1 MKMKMKMKIKQISPE
16 LKNWIEIIEKS
27 LLIISTSIMIIT
39 ATYNGASFL
48 KSKTKQADAQRNE
61 IKQRISAIDNMTST
75 YTQLLSQLDNEIK
88 NLDNKMSEEIYKDSV
103 NWKKY
108 SAIRDEK
115 VKDRNSLL
123 NSLGNQIVQLK
134 EAERTQ

>member
-1 MKMKMKMKIKQISPE
+1 MKMKIKQISPE